1 MTPPAGDG
9 PGGGP
14 PLPPRYNLATALLGR
29 RLAAG
34 DGGRVALID
43 AARTWTYDEVAALTG
58 QVGHALAALGVRRED
73 RVLIALPDSA
83 EFVATFLAAIAVG
96 AVAVPC
102 NTFLGPTEYAYFLA
116 ESRAPVVV
124 TTAAMADALATA
136 LDAAPWLEAVLV
148 VDAADDDGRTRAW
161 RRWVGGAPTALAV
174 ADTHR
179 DAVAF
184 WLWTSGSTG
193 VPKAALHLH
202 QDWPWCCEGF
212 GIGVLT
218 LGPADRLFSA
228 AKLFHAYGLGNALAF
243 PFWVGAPVVLLPG
256 RATADAVYALFAA
269 HAPTVFFGVPT
280 LYAALLQRA
289 AADASLG
296 PGALRLAVSAGEP
309 LPPELYRRWRERF
322 GVELLDAPGSTEVLH
337 CYLSPRPGRVT
348 PGSVGEPV
356 PGYAM
361 RIVDEHGHDVPEGV
375 EGELWVH
382 GRSTA
387 VGYWQRRDQ
396 TVAKMHGPWFASG
409 DRYRRDGDGRY
420 WHIGRADDM
429 FKVAG
434 EWCSATEVEAALA
447 AHDAV
452 IECAVVPHPDA
463 DGVLKPRAVVVLA
476 TGVEATAALADALRA
491 FVRARLAHYKC
502 PRTIDFVVEL
512 PKTATGKI
520 QRFKLR
526 D

>member
-1 MTPPAGDG
+1 
-9 PGGGP
+9 
-14 PLPPRYNLATALLGR
+14 
-29 RLAAG
+29 
-34 DGGRVALID
+34 
-43 AARTWTYDEVAALTG
+43 
-58 QVGHALAALGVRRED
+58 
-73 RVLIALPDSA
+73 
-83 EFVATFLAAIAVG
+83 
-96 AVAVPC
+96 
-102 NTFLGPTEYAYFLA
+102 
-116 ESRAPVVV
+116 
-124 TTAAMADALATA
+124 
-136 LDAAPWLEAVLV
+136 
-148 VDAADDDGRTRAW
+148 
-161 RRWVGGAPTALAV
+161 
-174 ADTHR
+174 
-179 DAVAF
+179 
-184 WLWTSGSTG
+184 
-193 VPKAALHLH
+193 
-202 QDWPWCCEGF
+202 
-212 GIGVLT
+212 
-218 LGPADRLFSA
+218 
-228 AKLFHAYGLGNALAF
+228 
-243 PFWVGAPVVLLPG
+243 
-256 RATADAVYALFAA
+256 
-269 HAPTVFFGVPT
+269 
-280 LYAALLQRA
+280 
-289 AADASLG
+289 
-296 PGALRLAVSAGEP
+296 VSAGEP

-409 DRYRRDGDGRY
+409 DRYRRDGNGRY

-452 IECAVVPHPDA
+452 VECAVVAHPDA

-476 TGVEATAALADALRA
+476 TGVEATAELAETLRV
-491 FVRARLAHYKC
+491 FVRGRLAHYKC
-502 PRTIDFVVEL
+502 PRTIDFVVDL